1 MRSRL
6 YVADQVLNDARRFGS
21 ARHYLPAEIIAVDGT
36 RRPALF
42 TKDQIHTAI
51 ARAQVNPEDI
61 PPLGFWTRFW
71 RRLFD

>member
-6 YVADQVLNDARRFGS
+6 YEADRVLNDARRFGS

-36 RRPALF
+36 RLPALF
-42 TKDQIHTAI
+42 TKDQITTAI
-51 ARAQVNPEDI
+51 ARASVNPEDI

-71 RRLFD
+71 RRLFG

>member
-21 ARHYLPAEIIAVDGT
+21 ARQYLPAEIVTVDGT

-42 TKDQIHTAI
+42 TKDQINTAI

-61 PPLGFWTRFW
+61 PPQGFWTRFW
-71 RRLFD
+71 QRLFG

>member
-21 ARHYLPAEIIAVDGT
+21 ARHYLPAEIIGVDGT
-36 RRPALF
+36 RQPALF
-42 TKDQIHTAI
+42 TKDQINTAI

-61 PPLGFWTRFW
+61 PPPGFWTRFW

>member
-6 YVADQVLNDARRFGS
+6 YEADQVLNDARRFGS
-21 ARHYLPAEIIAVDGT
+21 APRYLPAEIVAVDGT

-42 TKDQIHTAI
+42 TRDQINTAI

-61 PPLGFWTRFW
+61 PPQGFWTRFW
-71 RRLFD
+71 QRLFG